1 MSAPHPHLCRH
12 RAGPVRVADPSPAV
26 VAALEALAAR
36 LSGPNAKA
44 VVPVL
49 FLTAGI
55 FSARLLGGGPAG

>member
-1 MSAPHPHLCRH
+1 M
-12 RAGPVRVADPSPAV
+12 ADPSPAV